1 MTAFAPPPD
10 DPAALAR
17 FPTRRP
23 PVGPGRP
30 LYRIF
35 RHRHPVTGRVRRPF
49 FFASAPGDGGGGRFD
64 PPAPLGACYLAPQK
78 AAAFL
83 EVFRMPVV
91 PLEDLRARRLCTT
104 EAPRPV
110 ATADLLAA
118 RARAFGVTAEVHTTA
133 DRRLTQTWAQRLY
146 QAGFRALW
154 GQARHDPTLRQRI
167 VALLDR
173 AGEHPPFGW
182 RWRSQ
187 IGRLETDP
195 ELATALRR
203 FGYRIVEI
211 PWDVAVHPD

>member
-1 MTAFAPPPD
+1 MALDPPPD

-17 FPTRRP
+17 FPARRP

-30 LYRIF
+30 LHRVF
-35 RHRHPVTGRVRRPF
+35 RHRDAATGRARRPF
-49 FFASAPGDGGGGRFD
+49 FFASAPAAGSGGRYD
-64 PPAPLGACYLAPQK
+64 PLVPLGACYLAPQK

-83 EVFRMPVV
+83 EVFRMLVV

-104 EAPRPV
+104 EAPRSVP
-110 ATADLLAA
+110 TADLLAA
-118 RARAFGVTAEVHTTA
+118 RARSFGVTAEIHTTA
-133 DRRLTQTWAQRLY
+133 DRHLTQAWAQRLY
-146 QAGFRALW
+146 ETGFRALW

-173 AGEHPPFGW
+173 AGEHQPFGW
-182 RWRSQ
+182 RWRTE
-187 IGRLETDP
+187 IGRLESDA

-211 PWDVAVHPD
+211 PWDVAIHPD